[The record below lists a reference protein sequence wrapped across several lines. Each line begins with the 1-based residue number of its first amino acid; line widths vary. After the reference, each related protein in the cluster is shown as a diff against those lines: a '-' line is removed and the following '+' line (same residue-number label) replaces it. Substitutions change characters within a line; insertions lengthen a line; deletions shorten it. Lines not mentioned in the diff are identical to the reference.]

1 MRRREH
7 ERDAISPDYLDFND
21 HAYATMQAITLRT
34 LNIDGQSQ
42 DWSRIAHLLQQ
53 PAIYTLDAI
62 WPYLAYVF
70 TFKKGNTPDIRT
82 AIECVNKASKCY
94 DTYGSYDYVDH
105 LWQLAVG
112 YCYEIG
118 AITKEPDL
126 DQAVSNS

>member
-7 ERDAISPDYLDFND
+7 ERAAISPDYLDFNA

-94 DTYGSYDYVDH
+94 DTYGSYYYVDH

-112 YCYEIG
+112 YCYEID

-126 DQAVSNS
+126 AQAVSNS

>member
-7 ERDAISPDYLDFND
+7 ERAAISPDYLDFND

-62 WPYLAYVF
+62 WPYLSYVF
-70 TFKKGNTPDIRT
+70 TFKKVTP
-82 AIECVNKASKCY
+82 
-94 DTYGSYDYVDH
+94 
-105 LWQLAVG
+105 L
-112 YCYEIG
+112 
-118 AITKEPDL
+118 P
-126 DQAVSNS
+126 